1 METNGK
7 VGTVKM
13 KPFYALKRVCE
24 EYSMDTVIGGGILKR
39 FQIIANK
46 AIKDKTQGKEQTEE
60 KNTNDNSMF
69 GVEVLQEM
77 GIQREQSGE
86 YVMND
91 NSTKQEQTEEM
102 YR

>member
-1 METNGK
+1 MEANGK

-13 KPFYALKRVCE
+13 KLFYALKRVCE
-24 EYSMDTVIGGGILKR
+24 EYSMNTVIDGEILER
-39 FQIIANK
+39 FRAISNK
-46 AIKDKTQGKEQTEE
+46 AIKDKIQNKQQGKEQ
-60 KNTNDNSMF
+60 NINDKSMF

-91 NSTKQEQTEEM
+91 NSKKQETEEM
-102 YR
+102 FR

>member
-1 METNGK
+1 MEANGK

-24 EYSMDTVIGGGILKR
+24 EYSMDTVIDGGILER
-39 FQIIANK
+39 FRAISNK
-46 AIKDKTQGKEQTEE
+46 AIKDKIQNKQQGKEQ
-60 KNTNDNSMF
+60 NINDNSMF

-91 NSTKQEQTEEM
+91 NSKKQETEEM
-102 YR
+102 FR

>member
-1 METNGK
+1 MEANGK

-39 FQIIANK
+39 FQAISNK
-46 AIKDKTQGKEQTEE
+46 AIKDKIQNKQQGKEQ
-60 KNTNDNSMF
+60 NINDNSMF
-69 GVEVLQEM
+69 SVEVLQEM

-91 NSTKQEQTEEM
+91 NSKKQETEEM
-102 YR
+102 FR

>member
-1 METNGK
+1 MEANGK

-39 FQIIANK
+39 LQAISNK
-46 AIKDKTQGKEQTEE
+46 AIKDKTQNKQQGKEQ
-60 KNTNDNSMF
+60 NINDNSMF

-91 NSTKQEQTEEM
+91 NSKKQETEEM
-102 YR
+102 FR

>member
-39 FQIIANK
+39 FQAISNK
-46 AIKDKTQGKEQTEE
+46 AIKDKTQNKQQGKEQ
-60 KNTNDNSMF
+60 NINDNSMF

-91 NSTKQEQTEEM
+91 NSKKQETEEM
-102 YR
+102 FR

>member
-1 METNGK
+1 MEANGK

-39 FQIIANK
+39 FQAISNK
-46 AIKDKTQGKEQTEE
+46 AIKDKTQNKQQGKEQ
-60 KNTNDNSMF
+60 NINDNSMF

-91 NSTKQEQTEEM
+91 KSKKQEKE
-102 YR
+102 

>member
-1 METNGK
+1 MEANGK

-13 KPFYALKRVCE
+13 KLFYALKRVCE
-24 EYSMDTVIGGGILKR
+24 EYSMNTVIDGEILER
-39 FQIIANK
+39 FRAISNK
-46 AIKDKTQGKEQTEE
+46 AIKDKIQNKQQGKEQ
-60 KNTNDNSMF
+60 NINDNSMF

-91 NSTKQEQTEEM
+91 NSKKQETEEM
-102 YR
+102 FR

>member
-1 METNGK
+1 MEANGK

-39 FQIIANK
+39 FQAISNK
-46 AIKDKTQGKEQTEE
+46 AIKDKIQNKQQGKEQ
-60 KNTNDNSMF
+60 NINDNSMF

-86 YVMND
+86 YVMNN
-91 NSTKQEQTEEM
+91 NSKKQETEEM
-102 YR
+102 FR

>member
-1 METNGK
+1 MEANGK

-39 FQIIANK
+39 FQAISNK
-46 AIKDKTQGKEQTEE
+46 AIKDKTQNKQQGKEQ
-60 KNTNDNSMF
+60 NINDNSMF

-91 NSTKQEQTEEM
+91 NSKKQETEEM
-102 YR
+102 FT

>member
-1 METNGK
+1 MEANGK

-13 KPFYALKRVCE
+13 KLFYALKRVCE
-24 EYSMDTVIGGGILKR
+24 EYSMNTVIDGGILER
-39 FQIIANK
+39 FRAIYNK
-46 AIKDKTQGKEQTEE
+46 AIKDKIQNKQQGKEQ
-60 KNTNDNSMF
+60 NINDNSMF

-91 NSTKQEQTEEM
+91 NSKKQETEEM
-102 YR
+102 FR

>member
-1 METNGK
+1 MEANGK

-39 FQIIANK
+39 FQAISNK
-46 AIKDKTQGKEQTEE
+46 AIKDKTQNKQQGKEQ
-60 KNTNDNSMF
+60 NINDNSMF

-91 NSTKQEQTEEM
+91 NSKKQETQEM
-102 YR
+102 FR

>member
-1 METNGK
+1 MEANGK

-39 FQIIANK
+39 FQAISNK
-46 AIKDKTQGKEQTEE
+46 AIKDKTQNKQQGKEQSI
-60 KNTNDNSMF
+60 NDNSMF

-91 NSTKQEQTEEM
+91 NSKKQETEEM
-102 YR
+102 FR

>member
-1 METNGK
+1 MEANGK

-24 EYSMDTVIGGGILKR
+24 EYSMDTVIGVGILKR
-39 FQIIANK
+39 FQAISNK
-46 AIKDKTQGKEQTEE
+46 AIKDKMQNKQQGKEQ
-60 KNTNDNSMF
+60 NINDNSMF

-91 NSTKQEQTEEM
+91 NSKKQETEEM
-102 YR
+102 FR

>member
-1 METNGK
+1 MEANGK

-39 FQIIANK
+39 FQAISNK
-46 AIKDKTQGKEQTEE
+46 AIKDKTQNKQQGKEQ
-60 KNTNDNSMF
+60 NINDNSMF

-91 NSTKQEQTEEM
+91 NSKKQETEEM
-102 YR
+102 FR

>member
-1 METNGK
+1 MEANGK

-39 FQIIANK
+39 FQAISNK
-46 AIKDKTQGKEQTEE
+46 AIKDKTQNKQQGKEQ
-60 KNTNDNSMF
+60 NINDNSMY

-91 NSTKQEQTEEM
+91 NSKKQETEEM
-102 YR
+102 FR

>member
-1 METNGK
+1 MEANEK

-39 FQIIANK
+39 FQAISNK
-46 AIKDKTQGKEQTEE
+46 AIKDKTQNKQQGKEQ
-60 KNTNDNSMF
+60 NINDNSMF

-91 NSTKQEQTEEM
+91 NSKKQETEEM
-102 YR
+102 FR

>member
-1 METNGK
+1 MEANGK

-39 FQIIANK
+39 FQAISNK
-46 AIKDKTQGKEQTEE
+46 AIKDKTQKEQ
-60 KNTNDNSMF
+60 NINDNSMF

-91 NSTKQEQTEEM
+91 NSKKQETEEM
-102 YR
+102 FR

>member
-1 METNGK
+1 MEANGK

-24 EYSMDTVIGGGILKR
+24 EYAMDTVIGGGILKR
-39 FQIIANK
+39 FQAISNK
-46 AIKDKTQGKEQTEE
+46 AIKDKTQNKQQGKEQ
-60 KNTNDNSMF
+60 NINDNSMF

-91 NSTKQEQTEEM
+91 NSKKQETEEM
-102 YR
+102 FR

>member
-1 METNGK
+1 MEANGK

-39 FQIIANK
+39 FQAISNK
-46 AIKDKTQGKEQTEE
+46 AIKDKTQNKQQGKEQ
-60 KNTNDNSMF
+60 NINDNSMF

-77 GIQREQSGE
+77 GIKREQSGE
-86 YVMND
+86 YVMNE
-91 NSTKQEQTEEM
+91 NSKKQETVEM
-102 YR
+102 FR

>member
-1 METNGK
+1 MEANGK

-24 EYSMDTVIGGGILKR
+24 EYSKDTVIGGGILKR
-39 FQIIANK
+39 FQAISNK
-46 AIKDKTQGKEQTEE
+46 AIKDKMQNKQQGKEQ
-60 KNTNDNSMF
+60 NINDNSMF

-91 NSTKQEQTEEM
+91 NSKKQETEEM
-102 YR
+102 FR